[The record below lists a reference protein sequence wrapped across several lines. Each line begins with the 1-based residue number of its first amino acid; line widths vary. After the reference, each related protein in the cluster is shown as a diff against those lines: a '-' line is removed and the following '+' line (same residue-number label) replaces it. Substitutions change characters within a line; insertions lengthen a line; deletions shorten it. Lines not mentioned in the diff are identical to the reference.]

1 MFAEQ
6 AQKMVETMA
15 EAFEVT
21 FKRTEEMREQRQ
33 VWEVHFTRAVSV
45 RDLLHQNDEK
55 KAKKNPRYTVLIG
68 TSHIHMFI
76 SSKQAKECVLVD
88 CHTLCSV
95 E

>member
-33 VWEVHFTRAVSV
+33 VWEVHFTWAVSV

-55 KAKKNPRYTVLIG
+55 KAKKKSQVHSANWDEPY
-68 TSHIHMFI
+68 SHVYIF
-76 SSKQAKECVLVD
+76 
-88 CHTLCSV
+88 
-95 E
+95 

>member
-1 MFAEQ
+1 MSGWYKRFTILQ
-6 AQKMVETMA
+6 QNVE
-15 EAFEVT
+15 
-21 FKRTEEMREQRQ
+21 R
-33 VWEVHFTRAVSV
+33 
-45 RDLLHQNDEK
+45 K
-55 KAKKNPRYTVLIG
+55 KPRYTVLIG